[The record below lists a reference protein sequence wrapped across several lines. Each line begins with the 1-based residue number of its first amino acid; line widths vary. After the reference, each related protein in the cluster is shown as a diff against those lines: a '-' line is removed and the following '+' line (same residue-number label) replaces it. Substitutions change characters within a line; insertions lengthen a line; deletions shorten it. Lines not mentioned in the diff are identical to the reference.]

1 DKIIINSLRP
11 DHLQAMQMIKHDKR
25 CVHLSMYTNT
35 EFNMEKDFKKQ
46 GVKGFFSDLKSLVK
60 GIVLI
65 ANVLPILS
73 GFWLALYF
81 TDPSFIMFW
90 DKFLYMLIG
99 GTLLM
104 AGALM
109 LNNWY
114 EVDLD
119 ENMMRTQERPT
130 VTGNFSLNT
139 VLTAGIVSSILGM
152 ILLFMTTVE
161 AAVYGF
167 IGWFTYV
174 VLYTFW
180 SKRKYTLNT
189 VIGSVSGAVTPLIG
203 WAVITSAYHIVPI
216 LLSLLLFI
224 WQILHTFLMILLFM
238 TTVEAAVYGFIG
250 WFTYVVLYTFWSKRK
265 YTLNTVIGSVSGA
278 VTPLIGWAVIT
289 SAYHIVPIL
298 LSLML
303 FIWQIPHTFAI

>member
-1 DKIIINSLRP
+1 
-11 DHLQAMQMIKHDKR
+11 
-25 CVHLSMYTNT
+25 
-35 EFNMEKDFKKQ
+35 
-46 GVKGFFSDLKSLVK
+46 
-60 GIVLI
+60 
-65 ANVLPILS
+65 LS

-81 TDPSFIMFW
+81 TDSSFIMFW

-139 VLTAGIVSSILGM
+139 VLTAGVVSSILVL
-152 ILLFMTTVE
+152 ILLLFTIIQVS
-161 AAVYGF
+161 VYGF

-203 WAVITSAYHIVPI
+203 WAVITSAYH
-216 LLSLLLFI
+216 L
-224 WQILHTFLMILLFM
+224 
-238 TTVEAAVYGFIG
+238 
-250 WFTYVVLYTFWSKRK
+250 
-265 YTLNTVIGSVSGA
+265 
-278 VTPLIGWAVIT
+278 
-289 SAYHIVPIL
+289 VPIL

-303 FIWQIPHTFAI
+303 FIWHIPHTFDIAVRRRYAYKSANFPTVSLQYGPRR